1 MKLVKMTTGLLL
13 AVMSFSGVRAQTT
26 DEIVNKYVDA
36 LGGKD
41 KLQQIKTVY
50 MENTTQVMGNEGP
63 STSNLIVGVGYKMVS
78 EINGQSVVIAVT
90 DKGGWQINPYAGA
103 STPTALPDDV
113 MKQSKGRLDAFG
125 PLYNYAAKGNKVELQ
140 GKEGGSF
147 KLKVTGAD
155 SVETTVFI
163 DTATYYMTKLVST
176 AQMMGQTM
184 EVATTFSNFKKTDLG
199 VVFPYTIEISY
210 GGQFS
215 ITTNVNKLELNK
227 KIDPT
232 IFDMPKS

>member
-13 AVMSFSGVRAQTT
+13 AVMSFSGVRAQTA

-36 LGGKD
+36 LGGKE

-78 EINGQSVVIAVT
+78 EINGQSVVIAIT

-140 GKEGGSF
+140 GKEGEF
-147 KLKVTGAD
+147 
-155 SVETTVFI
+155 FQI
-163 DTATYYMTKLVST
+163 
-176 AQMMGQTM
+176 
-184 EVATTFSNFKKTDLG
+184 
-199 VVFPYTIEISY
+199 
-210 GGQFS
+210 
-215 ITTNVNKLELNK
+215 
-227 KIDPT
+227 
-232 IFDMPKS
+232 KSHRCR